1 MFSSCGVGAV
11 RGLDVPVTY
20 IALPQAAESSGA
32 HCAPLLLLLRKRSAD
47 GCLSKIEGG
56 EERVAL

>member
-20 IALPQAAESSGA
+20 IALPQAAFIVKGTQ
-32 HCAPLLLLLRKRSAD
+32 R
-47 GCLSKIEGG
+47 
-56 EERVAL
+56 